1 MKKSSIANK
10 KKKEK
15 KNLQPYLV
23 YPIGLNG
30 VGLLKV
36 MMQGTFGHVQYQ
48 MLEHGHHFH
57 QLKYK
62 NS

>member
-36 MMQGTFGHVQYQ
+36 MMQGACNTKCWNMDIIFTSSNT
-48 MLEHGHHFH
+48 
-57 QLKYK
+57 KIPK
-62 NS
+62 K